1 VIADAQGEAARFEAL
16 LTEYKKAPRVTRDRL
31 YIEAVEEV
39 YGNSSKVIVDS
50 EGSGNL
56 MYLPLDKLMN
66 QGVRQDSAGE
76 SNRAADS
83 QSPQRIV
90 VPADEDARERR
101 IRQ

>member
-1 VIADAQGEAARFEAL
+1 MS
-16 LTEYKKAPRVTRDRL
+16 RDRL
-31 YIEAVEEV
+31 YFVAVEEV

-66 QGVRQDSAGE
+66 QGTRSDAGAE

-83 QSPQRIV
+83 QSPQTQ
-90 VPADEDARERR
+90 PAALPQEDGSRDRR
-101 IRQ
+101 VRQ